1 MSTDNFGLIVKEI
14 AEKQGVSQVELA
26 ARSGMSRVQIN
37 RIMSGNYAN
46 VRTETRQSIATALGM
61 NVDDFAS
68 ADAIQVYSRK
78 MREKHLAKSLAG
90 LGFAELQKQPLNT
103 FYVPP
108 AGVIGPFEKCGKTL
122 FFGQG
127 MPESRSTE
135 EPAPAV
141 QQILANKRVVVLGA
155 PGAGKTTLLQFLATE
170 SAAGKLG
177 IAEIPIVVR
186 LPEFALAIQEQPS
199 LTIVDW
205 VISQAETMECPQLL
219 DPLLDRLKNH
229 PGTVLAMFD
238 GLDEVPGSE
247 SPESNGFR
255 VENIRGQVIDAIL
268 RFVSEFRSQRFVV
281 TSRLNGFD
289 ESPWSEL
296 EFRRLT
302 LQEYGDDQIRDAVA
316 KWSTILSNSKHEPA
330 VKIANELTDAIF
342 ENPRVKQL
350 AGNPLILTIL
360 ILMCKARGYALPRR
374 RVDLYEKVAEVFLDS
389 WETSK
394 RKEHGFR
401 EIGNIDL
408 EPRELKWLI
417 AELAL
422 AMQKAGLF
430 TAHRWWVIDHL
441 RNTLCNRL
449 GFDSLTARKQADP
462 ILRFISARAGLF
474 DEQMPSVF
482 AFTHR
487 TMQEYFAAF
496 GLIEDSK
503 VDPVHMGLTKLVRPH
518 LYHPEWAEV
527 VRLIAAQLSP
537 SQAEEF
543 LKIIVDDPD
552 PTGRF
557 LRRGE
562 LLAIQC
568 LGDGATVSD
577 RQFVKR
583 TLQSLENLGQSHWLG
598 ITMQVFRNL
607 RSLNGTRYEQLA
619 EETTN
624 RILEIAKEKLSE
636 DEWRSLVFS
645 ARCANRIVLKF
656 PKEENESPVLS
667 HRFTAEDLEKE
678 DYFPNFSL
686 FAKDQARWQTLA
698 GKWLDSKEVS
708 DEAKE
713 AIVWFMQYAFDGDAE
728 LRKKIR
734 IRLKHTLTSKLADRV
749 RAAAARALGSIP
761 PGGIDVSSILT
772 KRFTDENESTT
783 VRSACALGLERSAAK
798 DERVRDLLLNCVRNE
813 KEEDSLKRAAAYAL
827 EEAAG
832 ESTLVA
838 SSLFE
843 IAIMN
848 PPSPLSIAC
857 ISSLS
862 SVCKTYY
869 SSLVEWLNESS
880 VRAVSAGRVLSEAYT
895 AGGLEWNDDIVH
907 RVEERLI
914 ASGTGSSNEH
924 RPCFH
929 ILASISNLCDARERR
944 SGMRVEDVVAGA
956 LRPYAKDIRYAFI
969 FGSVARNC
977 QDQDSDID
985 LMLIGNITLKSIAP
999 AIKQMESILGREVNP
1014 TPYTMESFVVKRE
1027 EPSPFIVDVMAK
1039 SKIFIEVQG
1048 RVPTEEEFNDDIRA
1062 MGTKSLA

>member
-14 AEKQGVSQVELA
+14 AEKQGISQGELA
-26 ARSGMSRVQIN
+26 SRSGMSRVQIN

-46 VRTETRQSIATALGM
+46 VRTDTRQSIATALGM
-61 NVDDFAS
+61 NVDDFAGI
-68 ADAIQVYSRK
+68 DAIQVYSRK
-78 MREKHLAKSLAG
+78 MREKHLVKSLAG

-108 AGVIGPFEKCGKTL
+108 AGVIGPFEKCGKTM
-122 FFGQG
+122 FFSPD
-127 MPESRSTE
+127 MPESRSAE

-141 QQILANKRVVVLGA
+141 QQILANKRVVVLGV

-170 SAAGKLG
+170 SASGQLG

-186 LPEFALAIQEQPS
+186 LPEFALALQEQPS
-199 LTIVDW
+199 LTVVDW

-255 VENIRGQVIDAIL
+255 VENIRGQVIDAISK
-268 RFVSEFRSQRFVV
+268 FVSEFRSQRFVV

-302 LQEYGDDQIRDAVA
+302 LQEYGDDQIRDAVS

-330 VKIANELTDAIF
+330 VKIASELTDAIF

-503 VDPVHMGLTKLVRPH
+503 VDPVHMGLTKLVRPY

-527 VRLIAAQLSP
+527 VRLIAAQVSP

-583 TLQSLENLGQSHWLG
+583 MLQSLENLGQSPWLG
-598 ITMQVFRNL
+598 ITMQVFRNV
-607 RSLNGTRYEQLA
+607 RSLRGTRYEQLA

-624 RILEIAKEKLSE
+624 RILDIAKEKLSE
-636 DEWRSLVFS
+636 DEWRSLTFS
-645 ARCANRIVLKF
+645 ARCANRIVITV
-656 PKEENESPVLS
+656 PKDETESPVLS
-667 HRFTAEDLEKE
+667 HRFTAGDFAKE
-678 DYFPNFSL
+678 EYFPNFSL

-698 GKWLDSKEVS
+698 GKWLDNNDVP

-734 IRLKHTLTSKLADRV
+734 IRLKHTLTSNQADRV
-749 RAAAARALGSIP
+749 RVAAARALGTIP
-761 PGGIDVSSILT
+761 PGGIDVSSILA
-772 KRFTDENESTT
+772 KRFTDKNESIT

-798 DERVRDLLLNCVRNE
+798 DASIRDLLLNYVRDENV
-813 KEEDSLKRAAAYAL
+813 EDSLRRAAAYAL

-832 ESTLVA
+832 ECTVVA
-838 SSLFE
+838 SSLYE
-843 IAIMN
+843 IAIKN
-848 PPSPLSIAC
+848 PPSSLSLAC

-862 SVCKTYY
+862 SVCEAYFH
-869 SSLVEWLNESS
+869 SFVEWLNESS
-880 VRAVSAGRVLSEAYT
+880 MRSVSAGRVLSDAYT
-895 AGGLEWNDDIVH
+895 AGELDWNDDMARRI
-907 RVEERLI
+907 EEQLI
-914 ASGTGSSNEH
+914 TSGAGPSAEH

-929 ILASISNLCDARERR
+929 ILAAISNLCDARERR
-944 SGMRVEDVVAGA
+944 SGMRVEDVIAAA

-969 FGSVARNC
+969 FGSVARND
-977 QDQDSDID
+977 QDRDSDID
-985 LMLIGNITLKSIAP
+985 LMLIGNITLKSITP
-999 AIKQMESILGREVNP
+999 AIKQMESTLGREVNP
-1014 TPYTMESFVVKRE
+1014 TPYTMESFVNKRLE
-1027 EPSPFIVDVMAK
+1027 QSPFISDVMAK
-1039 SKIFIEVQG
+1039 LKIFIELQG
-1048 RVPTEEEFNDDIRA
+1048 RVPAEEEFIDDIRT
-1062 MGTKSLA
+1062 MGTESLA